1 MSLSLQEALE
11 LQRTA
16 TSLLTEGWGLLKLG
30 AMQVQVTV
38 QQSEGGATADLSG
51 EDWQRVV
58 LKYQTEKQVLKETIE
73 SLLTDSEAGTQPTIC
88 IDASEEVELSR
99 LRQEAMQLRQQGLR
113 LPAVQHELDYAEDL
127 LVRVAQGED
136 IKRLRSQLKVLASA
150 LVQAKAQ
157 QMAAST
163 AKLATSL
170 SAKLQA
176 LEQVNSPSK
185 LRLRLS
191 TCPST
196 ARPTRDRGVLTSP
209 RPSPLVTS
217 RRKEEE
223 EQRIIADLRIRLDRY
238 RSLDDSL
245 ALERGRLRAIAQEL
259 QVRKSGLDRRE
270 QSLFQ
275 QEVSVALRED
285 QLRATICRTLL
296 KSEAHEYM
304 RVRANELQ
312 QEQFLL
318 DKDRQH
324 LDAQSAQL
332 QRRENEVAELRK
344 VLERRLRKTTR
355 DQTRAEA
362 TGKKL
367 QSAREQLRS
376 FLLNM
381 P

>member
-1 MSLSLQEALE
+1 M
-11 LQRTA
+11 
-16 TSLLTEGWGLLKLG
+16 LTEGWGQLRLG

-38 QQSEGGATADLSG
+38 QQSEKGTADLSG

-58 LKYQTEKQVLKETIE
+58 MKYQTEKQVLKETIE
-73 SLLTDSEAGTQPTIC
+73 GLLTDSEAGTQPTLC
-88 IDASEEVELSR
+88 VDASEAVELTH
-99 LRQEAMQLRQQGLR
+99 LRQEALQLRQQGLR

-127 LVRVAQGED
+127 LVRVSQGED
-136 IKRLRSQLKVLASA
+136 VKRLRSQLKVLASA

-157 QMAAST
+157 QMAANT

-185 LRLRLS
+185 LRPRLS
-191 TCPST
+191 IRPST
-196 ARPTRDRGVLTSP
+196 ARPGCGRGVLTSP
-209 RPSPLVTS
+209 RPDTQVAS
-217 RRKEEE
+217 RRKDEEI
-223 EQRIIADLRIRLDRY
+223 QRVIADLRTRLDRY

-259 QVRKSGLDRRE
+259 QMRKSGLDRRE
-270 QSLFQ
+270 QTLFQ

-296 KSEAHEYM
+296 QSEAHEYM

-324 LDAQSAQL
+324 LEAQAIQV
-332 QRRENEVAELRK
+332 QRRESEVAELRK
-344 VLERRLRKTTR
+344 VLERRLRKATR
-355 DQTRAEA
+355 DQTRAQE
-362 TGKKL
+362 TEKKL
-367 QSAREQLRS
+367 KAAREQLRS